1 MPEPVTMARPLGSAP
16 RSETSRI
23 DSRCIELDTVRPQ
36 LCAGDEPPNRA
47 KADVEPLSRLFG
59 AQLFGEFVLLF
70 GGGHF
75 ATPLQYAG
83 ERVGLFRGHCRTVSG
98 LACDEGME
106 S

>member
-1 MPEPVTMARPLGSAP
+1 MARPLGSAP

-36 LCAGDEPPNRA
+36 LSAGDEPPNRA

-75 ATPLQYAG
+75 ATPCSTPASASACSGVTVAPLAAS
-83 ERVGLFRGHCRTVSG
+83 RVMR
-98 LACDEGME
+98 A
-106 S
+106 